1 MAYSVSS
8 DFTNQLYSGDS
19 QFRAT
24 LTIGNTTIDND
35 QIASISISSPII
47 DTSQQVFY
55 LGTFIAQ
62 KITIKFKNMNG
73 IDVTS
78 GDAVDLSIGQYVNN
92 QWVDVPIGKFLVD
105 DLAEN
110 YAEKCE
116 ISCLDYSVLFK
127 PNIDYSNCFVDGKA
141 TIGTI
146 LQYICDECDV
156 TLGDYPIVN
165 DNVEIGTYDSTVSGK
180 QWISYIAEIKGCNAK
195 MDRLGRLTL
204 QPLKQS
210 QNISINALESASWTL
225 GEKYKISQV
234 TFYDA
239 LRNYSFGE
247 ATDNT
252 LFIRQ
257 DNPFV
262 VDATVVENVFDEVE
276 NFEMYSV
283 KTHNFGDFTLDAW
296 DNIEYSLGEDSF
308 VTLNDNT
315 ITYNMSIMSDVDTKI
330 PTKQQEV
337 TTNIIGGSTDMNVKK
352 IKTEVDNLNAS
363 VNILATQQTNT
374 ESNLTQ
380 LQLDVNGINQQVEHI
395 ENDELGNIQSQ
406 LSSVTQTA
414 NSIANMFQITGGI
427 NIIRNSAFL
436 LTDDVWNFTTGGTNP
451 YYTELGKS
459 YNSALSGSTTSV
471 AEIKLRNVTVKSKTD
486 NITNLKIDGTKYTF
500 NFYHKQDANMTTTI
514 KMYATENNTVK
525 AFNDIV
531 ITGQQAFKNYEASF
545 IPTQYVNY
553 TIEIVVTSTAS
564 VGYSYIYDMM
574 LNAGDKQ
581 SWQPSSDEI
590 YSTTLQMSR
599 LGLQV
604 YSSGD
609 GTLTLLGSDGLLTY
623 ETTDGITKGALISK
637 RTADGDITRNI
648 TTQSVRLTSDI
659 TKENVDKWVE
669 TTLKLNNKLYKVEYI
684 ESGGQ

>member
-73 IDVTS
+73 IDVAS

-110 YAEKCE
+110 YTEKCE

-156 TLGDYPIVN
+156 TLGDYPVVN

-195 MDRLGRLTL
+195 IDRLGRLTL

-380 LQLDVNGINQQVEHI
+380 LQIDVNGINQQVEHI

-514 KMYATENNTVK
+514 KMYATENNTAK

-623 ETTDGITKGALISK
+623 ETTDGVTKGALISK

-659 TKENVDKWVE
+659 TRENVDKWVE
-669 TTLKLNNKLYKVEYI
+669 TTLTLNNKLYKVEYI